1 MPVEHDKVNI
11 RSWTLALPLLTCL
24 SACGLTSTQAVYE
37 EIRAQERAK
46 AVGTSLPPGTG
57 LPRYD
62 TYQKERGQLA
72 PESR

>member
-1 MPVEHDKVNI
+1 MNI
-11 RSWTLALPLLTCL
+11 RYWTVVLPLLTCL

-46 AVGTSLPPGTG
+46 AVGTSVPPGTG

-62 TYQKERGQLA
+62 QYQKERSNLS
-72 PESR
+72 PENR